1 MISISNWRM
10 QMFNQGSTVFLLAS
24 KKNQLKVYRLNCDNT
39 VKLLFIEVFNT
50 SFKEN
55 YNECEEISF
64 QLGYQLN
71 EDEIWKIDNF
81 NIPSEITYALENP
94 DAIDLYSPAD
104 ETGVTADG
112 YYIKSIFMGEVVNDK
127 HFIKF
132 QRFEKSQILKRKK
145 RTILYKNNMFIKNED
160 FCLNIL
166 DSLDA
171 IYYNNTFNFVN
182 YTNANKVL
190 PLGEYYREATQEEV
204 DNFKNLEMFTLS
216 NALSFD
222 KYASAHN
229 VRGQIAKILDSDVLS
244 QHTAHQLKDIATSY
258 NINIEVQNNKIVI
271 PTEKKDIKYFLT
283 FLSEKIYKG
292 PLSGKT
298 LISSSTREKEE

>member
-1 MISISNWRM
+1 
-10 QMFNQGSTVFLLAS
+10 MFNQGSTVFLLAS
-24 KKNQLKVYRLNCDNT
+24 KKNQFKVYRLNCDNT
-39 VKLLFIEVFNT
+39 VKSLFIEVFNT
-50 SFKEN
+50 SLKEN
-55 YNECEEISF
+55 INEYEEISF

-104 ETGVTADG
+104 DTGITADG

-127 HFIKF
+127 NFIKF

-145 RTILYKNNMFIKNED
+145 RAIIYKNNMFIKNED

-166 DSLDA
+166 DALDA
-171 IYYNNTFNFVN
+171 IYYDNTFKFIN

-204 DNFKNLEMFTLS
+204 DNFKTLEMFTLS
-216 NALSFD
+216 NETSFD

-229 VRGQIAKILDSDVLS
+229 VRGQIAKILDSEVLS
-244 QHTAHQLKDIATSY
+244 QHSAHQLKEIATSY
-258 NINIEVQNNKIVI
+258 NININIQDDKIVI

>member
-1 MISISNWRM
+1 
-10 QMFNQGSTVFLLAS
+10 MFNQGSTVFLLAA
-24 KKNQLKVYRLNCDNT
+24 KKNEFKVYRLNCDNT
-39 VKLLFIEVFNT
+39 VKSLFIEVFNT
-50 SFKEN
+50 SLKEN
-55 YNECEEISF
+55 INEYEEISF

-71 EDEIWKIDNF
+71 DDEIWKIDSF
-81 NIPSEITYALENP
+81 NIPPEIIYALENP

-104 ETGVTADG
+104 ETGITADG
-112 YYIKSIFMGEVVNDK
+112 YYIKSIFMGEIVNDK
-127 HFIKF
+127 HFVKF

-145 RTILYKNNMFIKNED
+145 RAIIYKNNMFIKNED

-166 DSLDA
+166 DALDA
-171 IYYNNTFNFVN
+171 IYYDNTFKFIN

-204 DNFKNLEMFTLS
+204 DNFKTLEMFTLS
-216 NALSFD
+216 NETSFD

-229 VRGQIAKILDSDVLS
+229 VRGQIAKILDSEVLS
-244 QHTAHQLKDIATSY
+244 QHSAHQLKEIATSY
-258 NINIEVQNNKIVI
+258 NININIQDDKIVI